1 MNKINSQNIILD
13 CFDVEN
19 KIKRISLEVI
29 EDNIDQ
35 EKLIFFGVSKNGKI
49 IAKKIIDF
57 INQNSKIE
65 SELVGVEINSNSN
78 RGLAFDKE
86 FKADSLSLVI
96 VSDVSQSARTLQ
108 LIISNLMLENPF
120 KIKTAVMVNRDHSLF
135 PVKINFSGL
144 NLSTSVNEHVDVE
157 VNKDEEFT
165 VYLN

>member
-1 MNKINSQNIILD
+1 MCIRD
-13 CFDVEN
+13 R
-19 KIKRISLEVI
+19 IKRISLEVI